1 LSTRTVIHADKGA
14 RLKAP
19 LSHAVKV
26 GSLVFVSGTPGYFGD
41 RQLAKGDFEAQFR
54 QAMANVE
61 AVLAASAS
69 SLSRVCKV
77 NIILARREDFWPMN
91 DLYRAYFAEGDF
103 PARTTIIAGLP
114 IDDML
119 IEIECV
125 AEVEAQ

>member
-1 LSTRTVIHADKGA
+1 MSSRTVIHAEKGA

-26 GSLVFVSGTPGYFGD
+26 GNLVFVSGTPGYFGD
-41 RQLAKGDFEAQFR
+41 RQLARGDFEAQFR
-54 QAMANVE
+54 QAMINVQ
-61 AVLAASAS
+61 AVLEASGS
-69 SLSRVCKV
+69 SFARVCKV

-91 DLYRAYFAEGDF
+91 ELYRTWFADGDF

-119 IEIECV
+119 VEIECV
-125 AEVEAQ
+125 AEVDAP

>member
-1 LSTRTVIHADKGA
+1 MATRQVIHAPDGA

-19 LSHAVKV
+19 LSHAVRV
-26 GSLVFVSGTPGYFGD
+26 GDLVFVSGTPGYFGD
-41 RQLAKGDFEAQFR
+41 RQLARDDFAAQFH
-54 QAMANVE
+54 QAVRNVE
-61 AVLAASAS
+61 AVLQAAGTG
-69 SLSRVCKV
+69 LSNICKV

-91 DLYRAYFAEGDF
+91 ELYRQYFREGDF

-125 AEVEAQ
+125 AEVVS